1 VLLHCFKQVELA
13 AWYGTIN
20 GIQNASHKTE
30 SYKQSTSAELSAQ
43 LLQLDRCSCAG
54 ALSWQ
59 QLGLLVGA
67 FKAASSSSR
76 ILVSEAAELMLRAG
90 TMSQDVCLP
99 WQVSSQSAH
108 MLLLHIWLAYSQ
120 HCLRDS

>member
-1 VLLHCFKQVELA
+1 MV
-13 AWYGTIN
+13 
-20 GIQNASHKTE
+20 
-30 SYKQSTSAELSAQ
+30 STSDELLAP
-43 LLQLDRCSCAG
+43 LLGLDRYSCAG

-76 ILVSEAAELMLRAG
+76 MLVSEAAELMLKAG
-90 TMSQDVCLP
+90 TMSQGVCFP

-108 MLLLHIWLAYSQ
+108 ILLLHIWLAYSRR
-120 HCLRDS
+120 CLSDS

>member
-1 VLLHCFKQVELA
+1 
-13 AWYGTIN
+13 
-20 GIQNASHKTE
+20 
-30 SYKQSTSAELSAQ
+30 
-43 LLQLDRCSCAG
+43 
-54 ALSWQ
+54 LSWQ

-76 ILVSEAAELMLRAG
+76 ILVSEAAELMLKAG
-90 TMSQDVCLP
+90 TMSQDVCFP

-120 HCLRDS
+120 HCLINS